1 MFTMNDVLKISSKD
15 SSFRVYK
22 NILIS
27 GDERL
32 EFFINSFFDM
42 NLLVAVLEGDKI
54 SFIWKEFIPENF
66 EQGKRIEFSYSD
78 IIDGNVELVL
88 DEFRVKNSILV

>member
-1 MFTMNDVLKISSKD
+1 MIRYIMFTMNDVLKISSKD

-54 SFIWKEFIPENF
+54 SFLWKEL
-66 EQGKRIEFSYSD
+66 RW
-78 IIDGNVELVL
+78 
-88 DEFRVKNSILV
+88 